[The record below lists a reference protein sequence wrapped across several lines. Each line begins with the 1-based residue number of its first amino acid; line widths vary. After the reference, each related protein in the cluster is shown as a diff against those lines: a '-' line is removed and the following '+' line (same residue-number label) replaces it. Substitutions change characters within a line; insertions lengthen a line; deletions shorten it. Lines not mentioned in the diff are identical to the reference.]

1 MDLAALRREY
11 ALAGLRRADLDAD
24 PLRQFERWF
33 AEAARTPSGAG
44 EPNAVVLC
52 TVGADGAPSSRTV
65 LLKGIDAEG
74 FRFFTN
80 YGSRKAREIE
90 VNPMVALTF
99 HWYALE
105 RQVNLQGRARRTS
118 HAVSEGYFHSRPR
131 GSQLGA
137 LASPQGETV
146 PDRAF
151 LEARLRGLEER
162 YPEGGEPPPLSE
174 GFWGGFAVEPV
185 RYEFWQG
192 RPNRLHD
199 RFQYRRGEAREENG
213 WVIERLAP

>member
-1 MDLAALRREY
+1 M
-11 ALAGLRRADLDAD
+11 AGLRRADLDPD
-24 PLRQFERWF
+24 PLRQFECWF
-33 AEAARTPSGAG
+33 ADAAKLPPGAG
-44 EPNAVVLC
+44 EPNAMTLA

-65 LLKGIDAEG
+65 LLKGFDAGG

-90 VNPMVALTF
+90 ANPHVSLTF
-99 HWYALE
+99 HWFAQE
-105 RQVNLQGRARRTS
+105 RQVNVQGRAGRVPRE
-118 HAVSEGYFHSRPR
+118 VSEAYFHSRPR

-137 LASPQGETV
+137 IVSPQSEVV

-151 LEARLRGLEER
+151 LETRLREAEAR
-162 YPEGGEPPPLSE
+162 YADLDPPLPD
-174 GFWGGFAVEPV
+174 FWGGYVVRPT

-199 RFQYRRGEAREENG
+199 RFQYRQDDSDG
-213 WVIERLAP
+213 WIIERLSS

>member
-24 PLRQFERWF
+24 PLRQFGRWF
-33 AEAARTPSGAG
+33 AEAAKLPPEAG
-44 EPNAVVLC
+44 EPNAMTLG
-52 TVGADGAPSSRTV
+52 TVGAHGAPSSRTV
-65 LLKGIDAEG
+65 LLKGFDADG

-80 YGSRKAREIE
+80 YGSQKAREIGG
-90 VNPMVALTF
+90 NPHVSLTF
-99 HWYALE
+99 HWFAQE
-105 RQVNLQGRARRTS
+105 RQVNIQGRAGRAPREM
-118 HAVSEGYFHSRPR
+118 SEAYFRSRPR

-137 LASPQGETV
+137 IVSPQSEVV

-151 LEARLRGLEER
+151 LEARLRELEAR
-162 YPEGGEPPPLSE
+162 YADEDPPLPN
-174 GFWGGFAVEPV
+174 FWGGFVVRPV

-199 RFQYRRGEAREENG
+199 RFRYRWEEG
-213 WVIERLAP
+213 DPGKWAVERLSS